1 MSSKTQLSRSLWP
14 MVGAGAIIL
23 MVTMG
28 VRNSLGLY
36 IQPISQSTPVNIAS
50 ISLALA
56 VGQFLWGAIQPIA
69 GALADRYGSR
79 PILLIGMAVLILG
92 LLIAP
97 MWTSS
102 FGLMVSLGVLSAI
115 GSGIGSFS
123 VLMGA
128 VAQHITPQMRGN
140 ATGILNAGGSLGQVV
155 FSPLI
160 QMLIKSVGWMQSLF
174 LVAAITLSTIPLI
187 FAATKPKSA
196 ASTVAQDN
204 NGVGLKQTVIKALQ
218 NRDYLLLHLGFF
230 TCGFHI
236 AFLVTH
242 LPGEVAIC
250 GLNAK
255 VAGWSLAIIGLANVA
270 GSLLAGRW
278 VSRYRSKYILFWM
291 YAIRVV
297 FVLWFINMPREPWV
311 FYVFA
316 IGIGFTFLA
325 TVPPTATLVGKL
337 FGVRYLATLFGL
349 TLFSHQ
355 IGGFLGAY
363 LGGLSIVEFGDYR
376 WMWYADMALAALAA
390 VIHLPIR
397 EAKIT
402 PNHNA

>member
-1 MSSKTQLSRSLWP
+1 
-14 MVGAGAIIL
+14 

-36 IQPISQSTPVNIAS
+36 IQPISQSTSVNIAS

-79 PILLIGMAVLILG
+79 PILMIGMVVLILG

-140 ATGILNAGGSLGQVV
+140 ATGILNAGGSFGQVV

-160 QMLIKSVGWMQSLF
+160 QVLIKSVGWMQSLF
-174 LVAAITLSTIPLI
+174 VVAAITLSTIPLI

-196 ASTVAQDN
+196 ASAVAQDN
-204 NGVGLKQTVIKALQ
+204 NGIGLKQTVLQALQ

-278 VSRYRSKYILFWM
+278 VSRYRSKYILF
-291 YAIRVV
+291 
-297 FVLWFINMPREPWV
+297 
-311 FYVFA
+311 
-316 IGIGFTFLA
+316 
-325 TVPPTATLVGKL
+325 
-337 FGVRYLATLFGL
+337 
-349 TLFSHQ
+349 
-355 IGGFLGAY
+355 
-363 LGGLSIVEFGDYR
+363 
-376 WMWYADMALAALAA
+376 
-390 VIHLPIR
+390 
-397 EAKIT
+397 
-402 PNHNA
+402 